1 MFSFSEAAVIISRES
16 GSRTI
21 VYNPGN
27 QEPLNASE
35 FALAFERSQSSFHW
49 IHFEA
54 RPFVHDMLTYLLS
67 DYSNTTIS
75 GLFFATAFLNEQ
87 IMMAGG
93 RKKRD
98 LSLEDITEKFV
109 KSHIDD
115 NSISNGLRKARDYGG
130 GGCECCSGGS
140 NYALP
145 LLLGALALAAFF
157 LNMVLV
163 YHIKQD

>member
-54 RPFVHDMLTYLLS
+54 RPFVHDMLSYLSSKDKEVSSSVKTEPKHGSARLAMPS
-67 DYSNTTIS
+67 KKLGSARLAIS
-75 GLFFATAFLNEQ
+75 C
-87 IMMAGG
+87 
-93 RKKRD
+93 KKAQF
-98 LSLEDITEKFV
+98 SWGT
-109 KSHIDD
+109 
-115 NSISNGLRKARDYGG
+115 
-130 GGCECCSGGS
+130 
-140 NYALP
+140 
-145 LLLGALALAAFF
+145 
-157 LNMVLV
+157 
-163 YHIKQD
+163 